1 MEEQHLS
8 TKQEEHSNRES
19 NGTAEPL
26 GKTVMDFIA
35 VLTKWRRFITW
46 LVLSATVITTVVT
59 LLLPKW
65 YKSTASVFPA
75 EQTNLFPGLEG
86 VSSLFKTLSGGGG
99 SRRLGGLVGSS
110 EADRYTA
117 ILKSDRVL
125 GAMIAKFSLVE
136 YYDFTSSSYKNEKTT
151 KELIENTVV
160 ALQDEGN
167 LTVSV
172 YDKDPQRAADMANY
186 YIDLLNQ
193 TNSELMVQ
201 NARGNREFIEQRFQK
216 NMVDLR
222 TAEDAMKNFQIKY
235 GVIAVPEQ
243 TEATIKAGAE
253 LYGKLA
259 SKEIE
264 LEMLKRTASETHPT
278 VAAAEIEVQEIKKKL
293 REMNAGTFSAGDDMK
308 ILVPFKQAPELA
320 SQYIRLYRGLQIQNK
335 ILEFI
340 TPLYEQAKVEENRNT
355 PSVVVL
361 DRAGVPE
368 RKAKPK
374 VSLYALLALVISTM
388 VSLFVVFTA
397 EGIERLRLINPE
409 RFNALVGVIR
419 SDWFGLRLNG
429 FSRKRKQE

>member
-1 MEEQHLS
+1 MEEPQVH
-8 TKQEEHSNRES
+8 TEPKERA
-19 NGTAEPL
+19 GFGVDGAAEPL
-26 GKTVMDFIA
+26 GKTIMDFFA
-35 VLTKWRRFITW
+35 VLARWRRFITRF
-46 LVLSATVITTVVT
+46 VLAATVITTVVT

-75 EQTNLFPGLEG
+75 EQTSIFPDLGG
-86 VSSLFKTLSGGGG
+86 VSSLFKSLSGGASKGL
-99 SRRLGGLVGSS
+99 SRLTGNS

-117 ILKSDRVL
+117 ILKSGRVL
-125 GAMIAKFSLVE
+125 SAMIDKFNLVD
-136 YYDFTSSSYKNEKTT
+136 YYDYSSSSYRNEKTS
-151 KELIENTVV
+151 KELIDNTSIE
-160 ALQDEGN
+160 LQDEGN

-172 YDKDPQRAADMANY
+172 FDKDPKRAADMANY
-186 YIDLLNQ
+186 YVDLLNQ

-201 NARGNREFIEQRFQK
+201 NAKGNREFIEQRYQK
-216 NMVDLR
+216 NLTDLR
-222 TAEDAMKNFQIKY
+222 VAEDAMQNFQTKF

-259 SKEIE
+259 VKEID
-264 LEMLKRTASETHPT
+264 LDILKRTASESHPS
-278 VAAAEIEVQEIKKKL
+278 VAQAEVEVEEIRKKL
-293 REMNAGTFSAGDDMK
+293 REMNAGSFTAGDDMK
-308 ILVPFKQAPELA
+308 ILVPFKQAPQLA
-320 SQYIRLYRGLQIQNK
+320 AQYLRLYRDLQIQNK

-374 VSLYALLALVISTM
+374 VSLYALLAFVISTM
-388 VSLFVVFTA
+388 LSLFVVFTA
-397 EGIERLRLINPE
+397 EGIERLRFMYPE
-409 RFNALVGVIR
+409 RFGALVGVVR

-429 FSRKRKQE
+429 FSRKSRKQE